1 MDFRFDI
8 AALCVAFAGVL
19 WLIYRRDRAR
29 KRAVRG
35 AYFDECRSL
44 IEDCCV
50 TFEGIEF
57 PVLDGRYGGQQ
68 IRLEPIVDHMAVRKL
83 PSLWLKVSVFG
94 DLPIAGTIDFLV
106 RPLNTEFFSP
116 SADLPI
122 TVRIPL
128 EWPQHALLRTD
139 LQSDFLPIRILHPHV
154 GLFADPKMKELVI
167 APRGVRLV
175 FQENQ
180 GERAYYMVLRQANF
194 GASKLSAALARR
206 LLDEAVAV
214 YNTVASSQEYG
225 VRESSKTTSN
235 TAAREA

>member
-8 AALCVAFAGVL
+8 AALCAAFAVVL
-19 WLIYRRDRAR
+19 WLIYRRDRAQ
-29 KRAVRG
+29 KRAIRG

-44 IEDCCV
+44 VEDCRV

-57 PVLDGRYGGQQ
+57 PVLDGRYGGQRV
-68 IRLEPIVDHMAVRKL
+68 RLEPVVDHMAVRKL

-94 DLPIAGTIDFLV
+94 DLPIAGTVDFLA

-116 SADLPI
+116 SSDLPV
-122 TVRIPL
+122 TLRIPP

-139 LQSDFLPIRILHPHV
+139 LVDESLPIHILHPHI
-154 GLFADPKMKELVI
+154 GLFADPKTKELVI

-175 FQENQ
+175 YQENQ

-214 YNTVASSQEYG
+214 YNSVASSRNQG
-225 VRESSKTTSN
+225 RTNGRECPKSN
-235 TAAREA
+235 RAGEA